1 MMPDCQDR
9 ITIQLNPMLTV
20 RRSLSDRSKDPA
32 IFQQKL
38 LTWFD
43 KCGRKDL
50 PWQHPITPYRVWL
63 SEVMLQQTQ
72 VTTVIPYF
80 LAFVSHFPDVESLA
94 QAELDEVLSFWSGLG
109 YYARARNLHKAA
121 KIISQK
127 NRFPDTLEELV
138 ALPGIGRS
146 TAGAILSIAFNKSH
160 PILDG
165 NVKRVICRFHAV
177 SGWPGDNGVNK
188 HLWSL
193 STTYTPNERV
203 ADFTQAMMDL
213 GATVCMRS
221 NPACEQCP
229 LIENCTAYSEGI
241 VKNLPTPKPTKA
253 LPVKQQVFMILQNRQ
268 GQVLLEKRP
277 PTGIWGGLWSLPEFS
292 TAEEALNWCALHRMK
307 INTHKSGAVQ
317 RHTFSHYHLDFTPL
331 MIQSYC
337 ENYSIMEGERGVWYD
352 EIQLNKLGLPAPVK
366 QLCKQLLNEDKHD
379 PIN

>member
-1 MMPDCQDR
+1 MA
-9 ITIQLNPMLTV
+9 
-20 RRSLSDRSKDPA
+20 PA

-38 LTWFD
+38 LAWFD

-72 VTTVIPYF
+72 VSTVIPYF
-80 LAFVSHFPDVESLA
+80 LAFVDNFPDIESLA
-94 QAELDEVLSFWSGLG
+94 QADLDDVLRLWSGLG

-121 KIISQK
+121 KIICETK
-127 NRFPDTLEELV
+127 RFPDSLEELAV
-138 ALPGIGRS
+138 LPGIGRS
-146 TAGAILSIAFNKSH
+146 TAGAILCIAFNKSH

-177 SGWPGDNGVNK
+177 SGWPGNNAVNK
-188 HLWSL
+188 NLWSL
-193 STTYTPNERV
+193 SAAYTPIERV

-213 GATVCMRS
+213 GATVCLRS
-221 NPACEQCP
+221 SPACEQCP
-229 LIENCTAYSEGI
+229 LIEGCTAYSEGI
-241 VKNLPTPKPTKA
+241 IKNLPTPKPAKA

-277 PTGIWGGLWSLPEFS
+277 PTGIWGGLWSFPEFS
-292 TAEEALNWCALHRMK
+292 TVEEAFIWCELRNMNIKA
-307 INTHKSGAVQ
+307 HKSGAVQ

-331 MIQSYC
+331 MIHIDC
-337 ENYSIMEGERGVWYD
+337 ENYSIMEGERGLWCD
-352 EIQLNKLGLPAPVK
+352 GTQINKLGLPAPVK
-366 QLCKQLLNEDKHD
+366 QLCKQLLKEDKHD